1 MGFLDQKIVCPVNI
15 SNDWTTG
22 ICSHAAIPPTP
33 PINFSFELP
42 APQLWPPGY
51 LINQNSLTTT
61 VYHKQQTAWG
71 WIVLDGHD
79 QGVFLLHLT
88 IPVWANL
95 RYIVII
101 PFSSREIMF
110 IASSVQFNEKPVGCS
125 LWPIFPM
132 LTCGDPCGAPLA
144 FPFTNLLNTLKVGMS
159 LLDIIMGCVNIG
171 ISMAFDILFDKL
183 SKSKK
188 FKNLL
193 KKGDKLLNKI
203 GFKTVKAFA
212 NKIEKAVQKK
222 VSKFLTKI
230 GFNKLVK
237 KAVLRRLTKTE
248 LKKMSKG
255 QMKYLLQKTKKEVVK
270 EIVDK
275 LNPLST
281 GDIAK
286 SGMKGLAGFSVG
298 LFTDNPT
305 YKTFKMKSSNPYLGG
320 SIEWSKKDG
329 IKATEN
335 ILFHKAE
342 YSAPKLNPFLKGEWK
357 VEQFFMGKK
366 L

>member
-1 MGFLDQKIVCPVNI
+1 MDNIPCHVNI
-15 SNDWTTG
+15 SNDITLGFWM
-22 ICSHAAIPPTP
+22 HRAIPPTP
-33 PINFSFELP
+33 PLNFSIEIIGT
-42 APQLWPPGY
+42 QLWPPGY

-61 VYHKQQTAWG
+61 VYHKRQTAWG

-110 IASSVQFNEKPVGCS
+110 IASSVQFNKKPVGCS
-125 LWPIFPM
+125 CLWPIFPM

-144 FPFTNLLNTLKVGMS
+144 FPLTNRWNTLKVGMS

-203 GFKTVKAFA
+203 GFKTVKAFV
-212 NKIEKAVQKK
+212 NKLDKAVQKK
-222 VSKFLTKI
+222 VSKLLTKI
-230 GFNKLVK
+230 GFNKIVK

-286 SGMKGLAGFSVG
+286 SGMKGLAGFGVG

-305 YKTFKMKSSNPYLGG
+305 YKTFKMKLGNPYLGG
-320 SIEWSKKDG
+320 GVEWSKQDG
-329 IKATEN
+329 WKQSINVLTY
-335 ILFHKAE
+335 KAE
-342 YSAPKLNPFLKGEWK
+342 HPK
-357 VEQFFMGKK
+357 
-366 L
+366 